1 MYTFGGDIMTIA
13 KTRDVRDKFKSYCY
27 QTASGEIFVIP
38 RPKNQNVVMI
48 SESAYNEL
56 LQLAEKQRRADY
68 IAMLQK
74 SMAEAEAGGL
84 VLTSIEEL
92 EGYEE

>member
-1 MYTFGGDIMTIA
+1 MTIA
-13 KTRDVRDKFKSYCY
+13 KTRDVRERFKSYCD
-27 QTASGEIFVIP
+27 QTAAGEVFVIP
-38 RPKNQNVVMI
+38 RPRNRNVVMI
-48 SESAYNEL
+48 SETAYNEL
-56 LQLAEKQRRADY
+56 CHLAEKQRKADY
-68 IAMLQK
+68 MAMLRR

>member
-1 MYTFGGDIMTIA
+1 MYTFGSDKMTIA
-13 KTRDVRDKFKSYCY
+13 KTRDVREKFKSYCD
-27 QTASGEIFVIP
+27 QTAAGEIFVIP

-48 SESAYNEL
+48 SETAYNEL
-56 LQLAEKQRRADY
+56 LQLAEKQRKADY

-74 SMAEAEAGGL
+74 SVAEAETGGL